1 MDAAN
6 SSPSRRKGR
15 TLATLLSDAAAR
27 QATTPTVR
35 IVSHATRGQDVG
47 DPHIALFT
55 GPAAGGVA
63 SVASFS
69 FGTDFSFD
77 SDSFSSVLSEFSSNF
92 GSDFFSTSS

>member
-1 MDAAN
+1 MDASK
-6 SSPSRRKGR
+6 SSAARRKGR

-35 IVSHATRGQDVG
+35 IVSHATRGQAAG

-63 SVASFS
+63 PVASFS
-69 FGTDFSFD
+69 FGADPA
-77 SDSFSSVLSEFSSNF
+77 
-92 GSDFFSTSS
+92 

>member
-1 MDAAN
+1 MDATI
-6 SSPSRRKGR
+6 SSGPRRNRR

-35 IVSHATRGQDVG
+35 IVSHATRGEDAG

-63 SVASFS
+63 PVASFS
-69 FGTDFSFD
+69 FGGD
-77 SDSFSSVLSEFSSNF
+77 
-92 GSDFFSTSS
+92 GA

>member
-1 MDAAN
+1 MDATF
-6 SSPSRRKGR
+6 SSGSGPRGR

-35 IVSHATRGQDVG
+35 IVSHATRGNDAG

-63 SVASFS
+63 PVASFS
-69 FGTDFSFD
+69 FGN
-77 SDSFSSVLSEFSSNF
+77 EKA
-92 GSDFFSTSS
+92 